1 MDRRDQSNILVRWSI
16 NHPWT
21 TIILILFIT
30 ILFGTQLRNAKTDTD
45 PKNMLPPAS
54 KVRVDNDQVERWFSL
69 YKDNIVLGITNRG
82 GIINRESLDRIATIT
97 DEILKLKG
105 VAAQDIISLTTSDNL
120 VTDGGSITM
129 RPILSDVPKTR
140 SEDSIDELE
149 ILKRSIMSNPL
160 LVDRLISRDTT
171 TTAIYVPLEDGA
183 NGREIAGEIMG
194 IVNRIKGE
202 GKEGYYLAGDPIAR
216 DTFGYEMFLQ
226 MALFSPIAG
235 IIMMIALYI
244 MFRNITMIM
253 ANMAVA
259 IISIIWAM
267 GFLIWSGFTVHIMS
281 SMIPVFLMAISTDN
295 IHIFNEFSYRIR
307 EVGEKE
313 PAIRETMGAVGR
325 AVILSDLTT
334 AAGFASL
341 AIGPIVPVKVFG
353 LFVAFGTLA
362 IMLMSFTL
370 IPAILSIIDEKRF
383 ISARKIDEK
392 EKDKDNLLRRIGG
405 LSLAKR
411 GIILIVG
418 LGLFLASIAGIFQIR
433 VNNNMISWFKAGS
446 DIRVADLIMNERLGG
461 TSVAYLVA
469 ISDKLYMMKQP
480 ETLRRL
486 QALEDE
492 ITVLPFVG
500 KTLSIVDLVRY
511 MNLVIHDNDPKF
523 NSIPD
528 SPEIIGQYLF
538 LMGMSS
544 RPRELDNLVDYPFEK
559 ANIIV
564 MLKSW
569 DASEMNLVIEK
580 IKDFEKR
587 NSDLGFKVMP
597 AGIAYFNKVWND
609 EVLYGMISGFIASLL
624 LVLALLA
631 LDFYSIRWGL
641 IAFIPLIFTIIVI
654 YGSVGWTGKDFDM
667 PISVLSTLSLGLGI
681 DFAIHLI
688 RRFQQRFKETGDLEG
703 ALIWAVERPG
713 KGIVK
718 NGLLFALG
726 FSVMIFSSLTP
737 YITVGL
743 FMAAIMIISAMT
755 TLLFLPPLIYLWRKT
770 LFKIKEKG

>member
-1 MDRRDQSNILVRWSI
+1 MNRSDQSNIIVRWSI
-16 NHPWT
+16 NYPWT
-21 TIILILFIT
+21 TIILISLIT

-45 PKNMLPPAS
+45 PKNMLPPFS
-54 KVRVDNDQVERWFSL
+54 KVRVDNDQVETWFSL
-69 YKDNIVLGITNRG
+69 YKDTIVLGITNRG

-105 VAAQDIISLTTSDNL
+105 VAAQDIISLTRSDNL

-129 RPILSDVPKTR
+129 RPILSEIPKTQR
-140 SEDSIDELE
+140 ENRIDELE
-149 ILKRSIMSNPL
+149 VLKRSIMSNPL
-160 LVDRLISRDTT
+160 LVDRLISKDTT
-171 TTAIYVPLEDGA
+171 TTAIYVPLENGA
-183 NGREIAGEIMG
+183 DGREIAGEIMG
-194 IVNRIKGE
+194 IVNRIKGG

-216 DTFGYEMFLQ
+216 DTFGHDMFLQ

-244 MFRNITMIM
+244 MFRNLTMII
-253 ANMAVA
+253 ANMTVA

-313 PAIRETMGAVGR
+313 SAIRETMSAVGR

-353 LFVAFGTLA
+353 LFVAFGTLVVL
-362 IMLMSFTL
+362 LMSFTL
-370 IPAILSIIDEKRF
+370 IPAILSFVDEKRF
-383 ISARKIDEK
+383 ISAQKIDEK
-392 EKDKDNLLRRIGG
+392 EKDKDSLLQRIGG
-405 LSLAKR
+405 ISLTKR

-418 LGLFLASIAGIFQIR
+418 LGLLIVSIAGIFQIR
-433 VNNNMISWFKAGS
+433 VNNNMISWFKPGS
-446 DIRVADLIMNERLGG
+446 DIRVADSVMNDRLGG
-461 TSVAYLVA
+461 TSAAYLVA
-469 ISDKLYMMKQP
+469 ISNRPDMMKQP
-480 ETLRRL
+480 ETLRKL

-492 ITVLPFVG
+492 IKSAPYVG
-500 KTLSIVDLVRY
+500 KTLSIVDLIRY

-559 ANIIV
+559 ANIFV

-569 DASEMNLVIEK
+569 DASAIEGVIEK
-580 IKDFEKR
+580 VAEFENR
-587 NSDLGFKVMP
+587 NSNLSFKIMP

-654 YGSVGWTGKDFDM
+654 YGSVGWIGKDFDM
-667 PISVLSTLSLGLGI
+667 PISVLSTLSLGLAI
-681 DFAIHLI
+681 DFSIHLI

-703 ALIWAVERPG
+703 SLVWVVGRPG
-713 KGIVK
+713 KGIIK
-718 NGLLFALG
+718 NAILFALG
-726 FSVMIFSSLTP
+726 FSVMISSSLTP
-737 YITVGL
+737 YITVGV
-743 FMAAIMIISAMT
+743 FMGAIMLLSALA
-755 TLLFLPPLIYLWRKT
+755 TLFFLPPIIYLWRRS
-770 LFKIKEKG
+770 LL

>member
-1 MDRRDQSNILVRWSI
+1 MDRRGQSNIIVRWSI
-16 NHPWT
+16 NYPWT
-21 TIILILFIT
+21 TIILISLIT

-45 PKNMLPPAS
+45 PKNMLPPTS
-54 KVRVDNDQVERWFSL
+54 KVRVDNDQVETWFSL
-69 YKDNIVLGITNRG
+69 HKDTIVLGIVNRE

-105 VAAQDIISLTTSDNL
+105 VAAQDIISLATSDNF

-129 RPILSDVPKTR
+129 RPILSEIPKTQ
-140 SEDSIDELE
+140 DESE
-149 ILKRSIMSNPL
+149 ILKKSIMSNPL
-160 LVDRLISRDTT
+160 LVDRLISKDTT
-171 TTAIYVPLEDGA
+171 TTAIYVPLENGA
-183 NGREIAGEIMG
+183 NGREISGEIMG
-194 IVNRIKGE
+194 IVNRIKGG
-202 GKEGYYLAGDPIAR
+202 GKERYYLAGDSIAR
-216 DTFGYEMFLQ
+216 DTFGHDMFLQ

-235 IIMMIALYI
+235 LIMMIALYI
-244 MFRNITMIM
+244 MFRNLTMII
-253 ANMAVA
+253 ANMTVA

-307 EVGEKE
+307 EVREKGS
-313 PAIRETMGAVGR
+313 AIRETMRATGR

-362 IMLMSFTL
+362 ILLMSFTL
-370 IPAILSIIDEKRF
+370 IPAILSLVDEKRF
-383 ISARKIDEK
+383 ISAQKINGK
-392 EKDKDNLLRRIGG
+392 EKDKDSILHRMGDI
-405 LSLAKR
+405 SLAKR
-411 GIILIVG
+411 GIILIAG
-418 LGLFLASIAGIFQIR
+418 LGLLIVSIAGIFQIR
-433 VNNNMISWFKAGS
+433 VNNNMISWFKPGS
-446 DIRVADLIMNERLGG
+446 DIRVADSVMNDGLGG
-461 TSVAYLVA
+461 TSAAYLVA
-469 ISDKLYMMKQP
+469 ISDRPDMMKQP
-480 ETLRRL
+480 ETLKQL
-486 QALEDE
+486 HALEEE
-492 ITVLPFVG
+492 IKSAPYVG
-500 KTLSIVDLVRY
+500 KTLSIVDLIRY

-569 DASEMNLVIEK
+569 DASAIEGVIEK
-580 IKDFEKR
+580 VAEFENR
-587 NSDLGFKVMP
+587 SSNLSFKVMP

-641 IAFIPLIFTIIVI
+641 IAFVPLIFTIVVI
-654 YGSVGWTGKDFDM
+654 YGSVGWIGKDFDM
-667 PISVLSTLSLGLGI
+667 PISVLSTLSLGLAV
-681 DFAIHLI
+681 DFSIHLI

-703 ALIWAVERPG
+703 SLVWVVGRPG

-718 NGLLFALG
+718 NAILFALG

-737 YITVGL
+737 YITVGI
-743 FMAAIMIISAMT
+743 FMAAIMLLSALA
-755 TLLFLPPLIYLWRKT
+755 TLLILPPIIYLWRKT
-770 LFKIKEKG
+770 LLNIKETR